1 MTPEDQERLRRF
13 RAGDPAAV
21 EEWIEAFRR
30 PLFGFI
36 LKMTAERDDAE
47 DIFQETWSRALKH
60 LHRFRSGN
68 LLSWLFNI
76 AHHLIID
83 QARKRKPD
91 TSLQAPVADR
101 SELGERIE
109 SPTRNPA
116 QLTGDM
122 DLHRRLQAAIARL
135 PEEQRAVFLMR
146 AEADLPFKEIARI
159 QGVSLNTALG
169 RMHYA
174 VVRLRKELAEDYA
187 ALHR

>member
-1 MTPEDQERLRRF
+1 MTSDDQERLRRF
-13 RAGDPAAV
+13 HAGDRSAV
-21 EEWIEAFRR
+21 EEWVEAYRR

-36 LKMTAERDDAE
+36 LKMTTGQDEAE
-47 DIFQETWSRALKH
+47 DIFQETWARALKH
-60 LHRFRSGN
+60 LHRFHKGH

-83 QARKRKPD
+83 RARKRKPD
-91 TSLQAPVADR
+91 TSLQAITGDH
-101 SELGERIE
+101 SELGDCIE
-109 SPTRNPA
+109 SPSRDPA
-116 QLTGDM
+116 QLTGDAEF
-122 DLHRRLQAAIARL
+122 RQRLQSAVARL
-135 PEEQRAVFLMR
+135 PADQRAVFLMR
-146 AEADLPFKEIARI
+146 AEADLPFRDIARI